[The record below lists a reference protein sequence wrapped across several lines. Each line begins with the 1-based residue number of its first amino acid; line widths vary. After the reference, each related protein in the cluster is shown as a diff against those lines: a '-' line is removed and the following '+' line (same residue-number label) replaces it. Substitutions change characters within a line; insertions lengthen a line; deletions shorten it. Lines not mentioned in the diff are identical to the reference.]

1 MAGVHASRRD
11 LDDPELV
18 DARAARCVVYPG
30 AGHMAW
36 YAGGENGGVKGGERR
51 RDSGVAAG
59 IQADECD
66 DNEAYTLGVYGRSHA
81 QGARMPTETRFGR
94 VGDDAFWAAI
104 ESLVLYA

>member
-18 DARAARCVVYPG
+18 DGRAARCVVYPG

-36 YAGGENGGVKGGERR
+36 YAGGEDGGMKGGERR
-51 RDSGVAAG
+51 RDSGVAG
-59 IQADECD
+59 
-66 DNEAYTLGVYGRSHA
+66 EASMGEGYTHD
-81 QGARMPTETRFGR
+81 ARMPTETRFGR
-94 VGDDAFWAAI
+94 VGDDAFWAGI